1 MLPVQAGA
9 ATAVGY
15 ASVTAAA
22 AAASVIVG
30 ATTTSVLFCSHFHQI
45 DGDTA
50 AGKISP
56 LVRLGARRGYQVS
69 KHFFLPT

>member
-9 ATAVGY
+9 ASAVGY
-15 ASVTAAA
+15 AAVTAAA

-45 DGDTA
+45 EGDTA
-50 AGKISP
+50 AGKLSP
-56 LVRLGARRGYQVS
+56 LVRLGPHRGYQVR
-69 KHFFLPT
+69 K